1 MTHDGGNPVRHRRRA
16 NTEPRRKAPR
26 RRGHPIAG
34 ALPRI
39 GPNEALVFEIELL
52 AIKPDAPEPA
62 KP

>member
-1 MTHDGGNPVRHRRRA
+1 VVIPSKLAYG
-16 NTEPRRKAPR
+16 E
-26 RRGHPIAG
+26 AG

-52 AIKPDAPEPA
+52 DIKPASA